1 MHVNLIRG
9 LWNVQKVCYTLMQS
23 YTLWTSCLFGF
34 FSDDWLWCFSTLL
47 TAGNCSNG
55 TCFSYDRD
63 PESSS
68 NMCLP
73 IISAVW
79 KKKKIKKN
87 PQHSPSK
94 WIAHWLSELGCS
106 TTRQALNDLWRPS
119 EIINP
124 RTPSSGM
131 LWARSGWQISHFHNI
146 RCYGNSF

>member
-1 MHVNLIRG
+1 MHVNLIMR

-23 YTLWTSCLFGF
+23 YTLWTSCLFGL

-55 TCFSYDRD
+55 TCFSYDKD

-73 IISAVW
+73 IISAVQ
-79 KKKKIKKN
+79 KKKKPKKT

-94 WIAHWLSELGCS
+94 WIAHWSSELCWS